1 MCASLL
7 ASHSRLTR
15 ASLWAAA
22 CVLTLTSA
30 LSSTEKASDDDIQRV
45 ERGLRRI
52 ADYQIVSVDMGLVD
66 RMKHYQVPGVS
77 IAVIN
82 DFKIAWAKGYGV
94 LEAGSGQP
102 VTPETLFH
110 AGSIAKPVAAAA
122 ALALVQEGLL
132 TLDEN
137 INDRLTSWKVPD
149 NEFTATEKVTLRRLL
164 SHTAGLSD
172 GGNASFAP
180 AEERFTIQ
188 QTLDAEPPTD
198 SPPSE
203 AKPVRVTTVPGTKFL
218 YSPGG
223 YGILTLLL
231 EDVAEKPFP
240 EILRKTVFDPIGM
253 VSSTFEQ
260 PLPGPIR
267 TRATTE
273 HKDGKKLAGK
283 RRHFPR
289 LAAGGLW
296 STPSDLAR
304 FAVEVMLSRDGRSEK
319 ILTQNQV
326 REMLTRQITIPGGG
340 QGLGFWI
347 QGTGRSFVFAHK
359 GGTYGSACSLMA
371 FPETGQGA
379 VIMTN
384 ERPGGEKLH
393 LEIGLSIAS
402 AYDWPYDLEQEL
414 RRARELSGK

>member
-1 MCASLL
+1 M
-7 ASHSRLTR
+7 
-15 ASLWAAA
+15 
-22 CVLTLTSA
+22 
-30 LSSTEKASDDDIQRV
+30 
-45 ERGLRRI
+45 
-52 ADYQIVSVDMGLVD
+52 
-66 RMKHYQVPGVS
+66 
-77 IAVIN
+77 
-82 DFKIAWAKGYGV
+82 
-94 LEAGSGQP
+94 
-102 VTPETLFH
+102 
-110 AGSIAKPVAAAA
+110 AAAA
-122 ALALVQEGLL
+122 ALALVREGLL

-137 INDRLTSWKVPD
+137 VNDRLTSWKVPD

-180 AEERFTIQ
+180 AEERFTVQ

-240 EILRKTVFDPIGM
+240 EILRGTVFDPIGM

-260 PLPGPIR
+260 PLPEPIR
-267 TRATTE
+267 TRATME
-273 HKDGKKLAGK
+273 HKDGKRLAGK

-319 ILTQNQV
+319 ILSQNQV
-326 REMLTRQITIPGGG
+326 REMLTRQIAIPGGG

-347 QGTGRSFVFAHK
+347 QGTGRSFGFAHK
-359 GGTYGSACSLMA
+359 GGTYGSACSLIA
-371 FPETGQGA
+371 SPETGQGA

-393 LEIGLSIAS
+393 GEIGLSIGS
-402 AYDWPYDLEQEL
+402 AYDWPWGLEQEL
-414 RRARELSGK
+414 RTARELSGKE